1 MQARVDEL
9 IAEGH
14 LPVSAQMIA
23 QKEAENRQ
31 AEVEK
36 RDALAEKLKAE
47 EDKLKAEAEKR
58 QALAVA
64 EQAVYHAIKMLENTD
79 WSVSEQHA
87 SLLSILDGLHAAK
100 QRLCA
105 LPSQDSAWNQR
116 CNGHSRGVG
125 ALEMVHTSSGQKHS
139 SVAVCRAAPGSGD
152 AHQLD
157 PFKYDPG
164 WATLRA
170 DPDAKRLC
178 ELIVRLYVLQ
188 GFQRAKFEQSTT

>member
-14 LPVSAQMIA
+14 LPVSAQLMA
-23 QKEAENRQ
+23 QMEAEKRQ

-36 RDALAEKLKAE
+36 RQAETEKRKAEENLRKAE
-47 EDKLKAEAEKR
+47 EDKRKAEEEKR
-58 QALAVA
+58 QALALA

-116 CNGHSRGVG
+116 CNGHSCG
-125 ALEMVHTSSGQKHS
+125 AGAFEMVHTSSGQKHS
-139 SVAVCRAAPGSGD
+139 SILYNTATHGSGD
-152 AHQLD
+152 AHSLD

-188 GFQRAKFEQSTT
+188 GLKC

>member
-23 QKEAENRQ
+23 QKEVENRQ

-36 RDALAEKLKAE
+36 REALAEKR
-47 EDKLKAEAEKR
+47 KAEAEKR
-58 QALAVA
+58 EALALA
-64 EQAVYHAIKMLENTD
+64 EQAVYHAIKVLENTD

-87 SLLSILDGLHAAK
+87 SLLSILEGLHAAK

-116 CNGHSRGVG
+116 CNGHSCG
-125 ALEMVHTSSGQKHS
+125 AGAFEMVHTSSGQKHS

-157 PFKYDPG
+157 SHA

-188 GFQRAKFEQSTT
+188 GLKC